1 MRKVTFRMFWKSRCK
16 RWRKCLNRSSRNFK
30 RRTRR
35 SSNKQWH
42 NTCRASNLKTEV
54 LLTIYRRGFQ
64 TFSALANS
72 LNSTTN
78 KRCKSNQCENS
89 RRLVWEFCFL
99 RERNSIQPK
108 CQAATAHSCRQKTS
122 KLPSSSTQSTSFRT
136 RFKNCLCS

>member
-1 MRKVTFRMFWKSRCK
+1 MHKVTSRMFWKSRCK
-16 RWRKCLNRSSRNFK
+16 RWRKCLSRSCRNFK

-54 LLTIYRRGFQ
+54 LLTIYRREFQ

-72 LNSTTN
+72 QNPTTN
-78 KRCKSNQCENS
+78 KRYRSNHCENS

-108 CQAATAHSCRQKTS
+108 CQAATALSCRQKTS
-122 KLPSSSTQSTSFRT
+122 KLPSSYTQFTSFRT
-136 RFKNCLCS
+136 RFKNCPCS